1 MNQQLEYLT
10 ELKEQLCNWKAYDE
24 TQLEELIE
32 EFEKFPRKEY
42 SLNYIP
48 VLTDSSL
55 ITSVFEIGKV
65 YQNNLKLLINV
76 ISSLGNIVCRY
87 EVTPSSEMFIFFKE
101 CTKKKKVN
109 YYVSLYI
116 SSFPQYSNWDDRW
129 NSLLSMPQIAP
140 KKKSILN
147 FQTELKRLLVSN
159 EPIPAEVRQQIIQ
172 TLNTIIGSG
181 TLGEYSKS
189 AFLQIASLLEQ

>member
-1 MNQQLEYLT
+1 MRSFQ
-10 ELKEQLCNWKAYDE
+10 
-24 TQLEELIE
+24 
-32 EFEKFPRKEY
+32 EKKY

-129 NSLLSMPQIAP
+129 NFLLSMPQIAP

-147 FQTELKRLLVSN
+147 FQTELKRLLVSH
-159 EPIPAEVRQQIIQ
+159 EPIPAEVRQQIMQ

-189 AFLQIASLLEQ
+189 AFLQIVSLLEQ

>member
-1 MNQQLEYLT
+1 M
-10 ELKEQLCNWKAYDE
+10 
-24 TQLEELIE
+24 
-32 EFEKFPRKEY
+32 
-42 SLNYIP
+42 
-48 VLTDSSL
+48 
-55 ITSVFEIGKV
+55 
-65 YQNNLKLLINV
+65 
-76 ISSLGNIVCRY
+76 
-87 EVTPSSEMFIFFKE
+87 
-101 CTKKKKVN
+101 
-109 YYVSLYI
+109 SLYI

-129 NSLLSMPQIAP
+129 NFLLSMPQIVP